1 MLILIAL
8 VGLGVVYLA
17 MKSPDVNLTKEGL
30 PPNDNI
36 PMLGTVGNP
45 SPAMSN
51 GTPVASQVYRTAM
64 AVNAGLVGTAAAKFT
79 ALGSVRTFNAA
90 PGVFRP
96 PTQTVAEMGK
106 TLMTQAPAQLVMPQN
121 APGAPNTGIRPLINP
136 IKL

>member
-1 MLILIAL
+1 MLVLIAL

-17 MKSPDVNLTKEGL
+17 MKSPDVNLTKEAL
-30 PPNDNI
+30 PPNDNL
-36 PMLGTVGNP
+36 PMLGSVGNP

-51 GTPVASQVYRTAM
+51 GTPVASQTWRTAM
-64 AVNAGLVGTAAAKFT
+64 AVNAGLVGTAAGKFT
-79 ALGSVRTFNAA
+79 ALGNVRTFNAT

-106 TLMTQAPAQLVMPQN
+106 TLMTQAPQTLVLPQN
-121 APGAPNTGIRPLINP
+121 LPSGGMGTKTFVNP

>member
-1 MLILIAL
+1 MVILIAV
-8 VGLGVVYLA
+8 VGLAVVYLA
-17 MKSPDVNLTKEGL
+17 MKSPDVNLTKEAL

-36 PMLGTVGNP
+36 PMLGAVGNP

-51 GTPVASQVYRTAM
+51 GTPVASQVFRTKM
-64 AVNAGLVGTAAAKFT
+64 QVNAGLVGTAAGKFT
-79 ALGSVRTFNAA
+79 ALGNVRTFNAT

-106 TLMTQAPAQLVMPQN
+106 TLMTQAPAQLIMPQDSML
-121 APGAPNTGIRPLINP
+121 GLGGKRGMNP